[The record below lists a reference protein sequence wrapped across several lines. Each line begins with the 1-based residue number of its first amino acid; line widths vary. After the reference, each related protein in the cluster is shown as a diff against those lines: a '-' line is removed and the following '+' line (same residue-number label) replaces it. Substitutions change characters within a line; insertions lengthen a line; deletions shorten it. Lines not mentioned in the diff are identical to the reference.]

1 MIRATKVLGQ
11 HRWTQAAA
19 DTVVLD
25 FDDRHR
31 RRMAMTGT
39 RGLEFLLDLE
49 NAVALRGGDALVLED
64 GRLIEVVAAAEP
76 LIEIRGADPLHLVR
90 VAWHLGNRHLP
101 TQIMPKGLRIRRDH
115 VIEAMVKG
123 LGARIIEIEAPF
135 DPEGGAYASSHAH
148 AAEAHAHAHAI
159 PRMPMPKP
167 MPIPRMITIM
177 VITTTTVITITTMA
191 TTITTTNIAT
201 TIITT
206 TITPMLMTTSEP
218 APADAGSG
226 MNADE
231 AAALYRLMT
240 WLSPSFPVG
249 AFSYSSGIE
258 WAVEA
263 GDITDAASLRDWLAA
278 MLSEGSGFCDA
289 VFLAQA
295 HRAASA
301 QDEAGLRE
309 IAELAAAFVP
319 SRERQL
325 ETSTQGRAF
334 IEIARS
340 AWACDGLDGMVAA
353 CGGAMVYPVAVGI
366 VSAAHAVPLAPAMH
380 AFLHAVVS
388 NWISAGA
395 RLVPLGQTDSQRIL
409 ASLEADVAA
418 TAKRALEAS
427 LDDLGSATFRAD
439 LASLRHET
447 QYTRL
452 FRS

>member
-1 MIRATKVLGQ
+1 MRAVTPM
-11 HRWTQAAA
+11 HRKPT
-19 DTVVLD
+19 
-25 FDDRHR
+25 
-31 RRMAMTGT
+31 RMHM
-39 RGLEFLLDLE
+39 
-49 NAVALRGGDALVLED
+49 
-64 GRLIEVVAAAEP
+64 
-76 LIEIRGADPLHLVR
+76 H
-90 VAWHLGNRHLP
+90 
-101 TQIMPKGLRIRRDH
+101 
-115 VIEAMVKG
+115 
-123 LGARIIEIEAPF
+123 
-135 DPEGGAYASSHAH
+135 
-148 AAEAHAHAHAI
+148 I
-159 PRMPMPKP
+159 PRMPMLMPKP
-167 MPIPRMITIM
+167 MPILRMITIM
-177 VITTTTVITITTMA
+177 VITTTTVVTITTIVS
-191 TTITTTNIAT
+191 TITTTNIAT

-206 TITPMLMTTSEP
+206 TITPMLMTTSER
-218 APADAGSG
+218 APPGAGSG

-263 GDITDAASLRDWLAA
+263 GDITDVASLRDWLAA
-278 MLSEGSGFCDA
+278 MLTDGSGFCDA

-295 HRAASA
+295 HRDASA

-340 AWACDGLDGMVAA
+340 AWAGAGLDRMISA
-353 CGGAMVYPVAVGI
+353 CGGPVVYPIAVGL
-366 VSAAHAVPLAPAMH
+366 VSAAHAIPVAPTMH

-409 ASLEADVAA
+409 AALEVDVAA

-439 LASLRHET
+439 LASMRHET